1 MTPNALFENLRAV
14 TIDDLQ
20 EAAND
25 YTSVA
30 ALASEVVSMFDYLDI
45 DQLDID
51 FYDTLRDCNRLIV
64 LSGFSRPITISGD
77 PSVTMRS
84 VLSSLVYNL
93 IVFAGDFCK
102 GHVFKADIER
112 IAGRIALTDLKMF
125 TEWLEESF

>member
-1 MTPNALFENLRAV
+1 MTPNALFDNLRAL

-25 YTSVA
+25 YTSVS

-45 DQLDID
+45 DQVDID
-51 FYDTLRDCNRLIV
+51 FYDTLRDCNRLIM
-64 LSGFSRPITISGD
+64 LSGFSRLITISGD
-77 PSVTMRS
+77 PSMTMRS

-125 TEWLEESF
+125 TEWLTESF

>member
-1 MTPNALFENLRAV
+1 MTPNALFDNLRAV

-25 YTSVA
+25 YTNVS

-45 DQLDID
+45 DQVDID
-51 FYDTLRDCNRLIV
+51 FYDTLRDCNRLIM
-64 LSGFSRPITISGD
+64 LSGFSRAITISGD
-77 PSVTMRS
+77 PSMTMRS

-125 TEWLEESF
+125 VERLEESF

>member
-1 MTPNALFENLRAV
+1 MTPKILFDNLRAV

-25 YTSVA
+25 YTNVA

-45 DQLDID
+45 DQVDID
-51 FYDTLRDCNRLIV
+51 FYDTLRDCNRLIL
-64 LSGFSRPITISGD
+64 LSGFSHTITISGD
-77 PSVTMRS
+77 PSMTMRS

>member
-1 MTPNALFENLRAV
+1 MTPKTFFDNLRAV
-14 TIDDLQ
+14 TIEDLQ

-30 ALASEVVSMFDYLDI
+30 ALASEVVSMFDDLDV
-45 DQLDID
+45 DQEDID

-64 LSGFSRPITISGD
+64 LSGFSRPVTISSD

>member
-1 MTPNALFENLRAV
+1 MTPNALFDNLRAV

-25 YTSVA
+25 YTNVA

-45 DQLDID
+45 DQVDID
-51 FYDTLRDCNRLIV
+51 FYDTLRDCNRLIL
-64 LSGFSRPITISGD
+64 LSGFSRAITISGD

-125 TEWLEESF
+125 TDWLEESF